1 MAVLFIAEARETQRA
16 EPDLQG
22 PVAGD
27 QDVQSQ
33 IEFLGADQ
41 ERFVDVSTDYIWLF
55 LTLLLIVLVI
65 CPFLNLF

>member
-1 MAVLFIAEARETQRA
+1 MAVFFIAEARETQRA

-22 PVAGD
+22 SVAGD

>member
-1 MAVLFIAEARETQRA
+1 MAVFFITEARETQRA

-27 QDVQSQ
+27 QNVQSQ
-33 IEFLGADQ
+33 IKFLGTDQ